1 MILLNIIAATIFVV
15 KAGIII
21 FVQMWLRWTL
31 PRPRI
36 DQVLHACVKVMLPL
50 ACVILLG
57 ATLWQL
63 FVPERPGIP
72 WVNYD
77 PLNWGALSGPVVSA
91 DGKILSG
98 GTGFSSAIEVLL
110 AIVGIAG
117 FLSICGWIGYAII
130 SGRNLKQRLT
140 EPAPIDQAPES
151 LVKA

>member
-1 MILLNIIAATIFVV
+1 VA

-36 DQVLHACVKVMLPL
+36 DQVLYACVKVLLPL
-50 ACVILLG
+50 ACVILLA

-77 PLNWGALSGPVVSA
+77 PFSWEKLSAPVTTV
-91 DGKILSG
+91 DGKVLAGS
-98 GTGFSSAIEVLL
+98 TAFSSVVQILL

-117 FLSICGWIGYAII
+117 FLSICGWIGYAFI

-140 EPAPIDQAPES
+140 DPAPIDQVPES